1 MKTAPEY
8 ELISVEING
17 PVCNICLDREQKY
30 NAMNQ
35 QMIQEITEALS
46 WSAKHSVSQQG
57 ELFDENNSENL
68 RIIVLSAAGK
78 HFSAGADINMMRDAG
93 SKTAEEN
100 REDSRRLDA
109 LFNGLW
115 SHPCFT
121 IGIVQGLALGGGAGL
136 IACLEKVFFQK
147 TRASQ
152 ALLKIINSNPKW
164 GKRDRSTITDCFY
177 SCIRWKSKY
186 EYFIGE
192 KFVVINQDDLIKL
205 IGVWLT
211 LNDFNISN
219 YIEYEGFD
227 SKKILNN
234 SKKIINDP
242 VISFSI
248 PDWMDQ
254 IGNTELPNTWIKEIE

>member
-1 MKTAPEY
+1 MKK
-8 ELISVEING
+8 LHR
-17 PVCNICLDREQKY
+17 NI
-30 NAMNQ
+30 
-35 QMIQEITEALS
+35 
-46 WSAKHSVSQQG
+46 
-57 ELFDENNSENL
+57 F
-68 RIIVLSAAGK
+68 
-78 HFSAGADINMMRDAG
+78 F
-93 SKTAEEN
+93 
-100 REDSRRLDA
+100 
-109 LFNGLW
+109 
-115 SHPCFT
+115 
-121 IGIVQGLALGGGAGL
+121 GL

-254 IGNTELPNTWIKEIE
+254 IGNTELPNTWIKEIESLNRPGKVSIRVNRIQISRNKLQNLLSNNIHTSYNKPNKTILKS